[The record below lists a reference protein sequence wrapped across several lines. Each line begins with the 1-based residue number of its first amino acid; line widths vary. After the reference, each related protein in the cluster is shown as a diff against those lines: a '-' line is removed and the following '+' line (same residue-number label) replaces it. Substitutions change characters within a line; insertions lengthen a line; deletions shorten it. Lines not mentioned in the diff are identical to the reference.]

1 MHIAPYIEKLHTS
14 PEFNSFQKEHP
25 DSYLVAGFF
34 VLDYEQGKHV
44 HQLDY
49 YVPKEK
55 KVAAFTLDKG
65 IQMQL
70 LSLMKAE
77 VPEQL
82 EHRTHLDLFALKGIL
97 EEEMKNRMISESLKK
112 NIAVLQTIKGKKL
125 WTINAVLSG
134 MGILK
139 AVIEDTSGTVLKME
153 KSSILDYVKKMPG
166 TALNQAVKHGETKT
180 GANLPTQEKAK
191 LQHELRR
198 LNELEQKIEEE
209 KVLLKKEIGKRYKV
223 ST

>member
-14 PEFNSFQKEHP
+14 PESNAFQKEHP

-34 VLDYEQGKHV
+34 VLDYEESKHV

-65 IQMQL
+65 IHMQL

-77 VPEQL
+77 KPEQL
-82 EHRTHLDLFALKGIL
+82 EHRTHIDLFALKGIL
-97 EEEMKNRMISESLKK
+97 EEEMKNRMISESIHK

-125 WTINAVLSG
+125 WTLNCVLSG

-139 AVIEDTSGTVLKME
+139 AVIEDQTGSVLTMQKTSIM
-153 KSSILDYVKKMPG
+153 DYVKKMPG
-166 TALNQAVKHGETKT
+166 TALNQAVQHAETKT
-180 GANLPTQEKAK
+180 GQSLPTKQKAQM
-191 LQHELRR
+191 QHELQR
-198 LNELEQKIEEE
+198 LDELEKKIEE
-209 KVLLKKEIGKRYKV
+209 
-223 ST
+223 

>member
-1 MHIAPYIEKLHTS
+1 MHIAPYVEKLHTS
-14 PEFNSFQKEHP
+14 PEFNAFQKEHP

-34 VLDYEQGKHV
+34 VLDYEGNKHV

-65 IQMQL
+65 IQLQL

-82 EHRTHLDLFALKGIL
+82 EHRTHIDLFALKGIL
-97 EEEMKNRMISESLKK
+97 EEEMKNRMISETIHK

-125 WTINAVLSG
+125 WTLNCVLSG

-139 AVIEDTSGTVLKME
+139 AVIEDETGSVLKME
-153 KSSILDYVKKMPG
+153 KTSIMDYVKKMPG
-166 TALNQAVKHGETKT
+166 TALNQAVQHAETKT
-180 GANLPTQEKAK
+180 GQSLPTKQRAQM
-191 LQHELRR
+191 QHELHR
-198 LNELEQKIEEE
+198 LDELEKKIEEE
-209 KVLLKKEIGKRYKV
+209 KVTLKQELNHTKEKK
-223 ST
+223 